1 MPDLIPFITRQLG
14 SETVNTVNARDLH
27 TYLGM
32 TQRYADWIKV
42 QIRRAHLIENTDYI
56 VFPIDGNNPQGGRPQ
71 VDHHLTFDAAKH
83 VAMMSSAEKGHEV
96 RAWFI
101 AKEKELAA
109 LHTYPSAV
117 DRFPELQAIIQ
128 LVQSTAE
135 AKLLA
140 EKAQHTAEE
149 ANAKARLA
157 LHGQQWVTIRQY
169 VSIYQLE
176 RQVPRRLQQDYG
188 RYLTGLC
195 QQRGTPVYLHR
206 VVEGWEEH
214 TYPTTVIQETLG
226 PWIGRRGGD
235 QGTLHIVQD

>member
-1 MPDLIPFITRQLG
+1 MPDLIPFAYHNTSIRTLHHDDGSTWFVATDVCTVLDIKNVSDACARLDDDERGIVISDTPGGQQEILIVSEAGLYKLILRSRKKEAKTFQRWITHEVLP
-14 SETVNTVNARDLH
+14 
-27 TYLGM
+27 
-32 TQRYADWIKV
+32 
-42 QIRRAHLIENTDYI
+42 QIRKTGSYA
-56 VFPIDGNNPQGGRPQ
+56 Q
-71 VDHHLTFDAAKH
+71 
-83 VAMMSSAEKGHEV
+83 
-96 RAWFI
+96 
-101 AKEKELAA
+101 
-109 LHTYPSAV
+109 PSAV

-140 EKAQHTAEE
+140 EKAQHTADE